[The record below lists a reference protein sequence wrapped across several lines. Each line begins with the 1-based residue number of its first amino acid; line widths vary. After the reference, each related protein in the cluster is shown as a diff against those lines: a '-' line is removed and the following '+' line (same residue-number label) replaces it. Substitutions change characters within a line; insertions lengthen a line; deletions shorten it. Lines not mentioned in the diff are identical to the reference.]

1 MSFVLST
8 LFRPIVDGAW
18 IALRRHRLRPGRAIA
33 KTVNLR
39 SVGPVVVE
47 VECDFTGD
55 TCLRTNLLTKMILD
69 RCPPGSIAE
78 ILSDNIASVETIP
91 FMLPGHGCVHLATV
105 RTGTGWSIYVRKEN
119 TRK

>member
-1 MSFVLST
+1 MSFVLNS
-8 LFRPIVDGAW
+8 LFKPIVDRAW
-18 IALRRHRLRPGRAIA
+18 IALHRRRLRPGRAIA
-33 KTVNLR
+33 KAVNLR
-39 SVGPVVVE
+39 SIGSVIVD

-69 RCPPGSIAE
+69 HCPPGGIAE
-78 ILSDNIASVETIP
+78 IVTDNIASVETIP

-105 RTGTGWSIYVRKEN
+105 RTDTGWNIYVRKEN